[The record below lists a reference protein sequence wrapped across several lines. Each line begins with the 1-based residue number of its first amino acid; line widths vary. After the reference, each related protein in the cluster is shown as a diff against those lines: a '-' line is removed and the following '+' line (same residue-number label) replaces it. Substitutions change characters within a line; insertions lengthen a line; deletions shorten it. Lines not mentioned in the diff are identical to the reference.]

1 MAKLGIF
8 TGTTP
13 NDGTGDSLL
22 TGAVKINSNFTELYT
37 AFGDGTNL
45 SNGGLNITGVI
56 TATSAVRVASAV
68 TITSSG
74 IHAATGFVTATEY
87 DITGTVITLNSQGLN
102 LGVVGVATASAFNG
116 NINATGFSTI
126 ANINSTGVIT
136 ATTFNGRVNAT
147 GFSTIANINASGVIT
162 AAQFN
167 GDIRSTGVS
176 TFTGTFGPVLIGGG
190 TSTGISSSI
199 LQVTGISSSAYI
211 GGFLGV
217 GTATPRNRVD
227 IEGDLRVSGALL
239 NSYYVAY
246 SVAMG
251 M

>member
-22 TGAVKINSNFTELYT
+22 TGAIKINSNFTELYT
-37 AFGDGTNL
+37 TFGDGTNL

-68 TITSSG
+68 TITSGGINASG
-74 IHAATGFVTATEY
+74 VGITATEI
-87 DITGTVITLNSQGLN
+87 DITGTNFTLNNTGLN
-102 LGVVGVATASAFNG
+102 VNPGVATATVFNG

-126 ANINSTGVIT
+126 ANINASGVIT
-136 ATTFNGRVNAT
+136 ATTFKGEVHAV
-147 GFSTIANINASGVIT
+147 GFSTFGNISATGVIT

-176 TFTGTFGPVLIGGG
+176 TFTAAFGPVLIGGG

-251 M
+251 Q